1 MNIAKLLGP
10 GVHPTFVSGASAPQ
24 MYHPRV
30 GRVTRVYLSAS
41 DRASYEQGWH
51 DYPVSPHHSD
61 PKLDTAIG
69 PYWDGF
75 FDHEQEQQ
83 DRDDAK
89 AERHAERM
97 ERGL

>member
-10 GVHPTFVSGASAPQ
+10 NCHPAFVSGASAPQ

-41 DRASYEQGWH
+41 DRSLYEVGH
-51 DYPVSPHHSD
+51 GMFPGTPHHSD
-61 PKLDTAIG
+61 PMWDHQHS
-69 PYWDGF
+69 PFWDGYH
-75 FDHEQEQQ
+75 DAEQEQQ

-97 ERGL
+97 DRE